1 MRNRIRAASIITLA
15 AVLGLS
21 ACKQEQSA
29 DALQENAMEEVQV
42 ENMAVV
48 NEPAAAPVAVEPM
61 HNITN
66 TAAPPPPAFTDNEQ
80 MRDDADA
87 TGLTSR
93 LPVEDAG
100 PASGGDNETQPA
112 K

>member
-1 MRNRIRAASIITLA
+1 MRPSIRAVSMITLA
-15 AVLGLS
+15 AMLGLT
-21 ACKQEQSA
+21 ACKQQQSA

-42 ENMAVV
+42 DNMAVV
-48 NEPAAAPVAVEPM
+48 NEPDAAPVVVERTL
-61 HNITN
+61 NTTN
-66 TAAPPPPAFTDNEQ
+66 TAAAPPPAFTDNEQ

-93 LPVEDAG
+93 LPAEDTG
-100 PASGGDNETQPA
+100 PSSGDNETQPA